1 MSSCIQ
7 KQMQSLFGSACLA
20 YSLAYIYD
28 EQNRDNIKG
37 LTLDVVKGW
46 KNGFID
52 DDAFVSKPIEY
63 INSFSKDKKKNYDKV
78 KIKTLD
84 DLPSEGL
91 YTVQYAYG
99 NLNHFV
105 VAKRG
110 QIVFDSWENS
120 NCVKFGK
127 PISYRK
133 IA

>member
-1 MSSCIQ
+1 
-7 KQMQSLFGSACLA
+7 MQTLFGSACLA
-20 YSLAYIYD
+20 YSLAYIYSEKKD
-28 EQNRDNIKG
+28 IKT
-37 LTLDVVKGW
+37 LTAIVVDGW
-46 KNGFID
+46 KNGYID

-63 INSFSKDKKKNYDKV
+63 VNSFSKDKKKNYDKV

-120 NCVKFGK
+120 TTVRFGHV
-127 PISYRK
+127 ISYRSLT
-133 IA
+133 

>member
-1 MSSCIQ
+1 MNIQ
-7 KQMQSLFGSACLA
+7 KSMMSLFGSACLA
-20 YSLAYIYD
+20 YSLAYIYSEKKD
-28 EQNRDNIKG
+28 IKT
-37 LTLDVVKGW
+37 LTAIVVDGW

>member
-1 MSSCIQ
+1 MNIQ
-7 KQMQSLFGSACLA
+7 KNMQTLFGSACLA
-20 YSLAYIYD
+20 YSLAYIYSEKKD
-28 EQNRDNIKG
+28 IKT
-37 LTLDVVKGW
+37 LTAIVVDGW
-46 KNGFID
+46 KNGYID

-63 INSFSKDKKKNYDKV
+63 VNSFSKQKKKVYDKV

-84 DLPSEGL
+84 DLPDDGL

-105 VAKRG
+105 VAKKG

-120 NCVKFGK
+120 STVKYGK

-133 IA
+133 LS